1 MSWLLIDTS
10 DRMKTRFAVIP
21 TLGEIRERTVEGA
34 RRNAVA
40 LLSAFIDQKR
50 IRSMS
55 GICVVRG
62 PGSFSA
68 VRSGVLVANI
78 LSRVYHMPLYGV
90 SVDEGKDLNV
100 LRDRLNRG
108 DVPAETYVAPVYDA
122 EPNITCPHSRT

>member
-10 DRMKTRFAVIP
+10 DRMRTRLAIIP

-34 RRNAVA
+34 RRNVVT
-40 LLSAFIDQKR
+40 LLSAFLKHKHV
-50 IRSMS
+50 RSMS

-68 VRSGVLVANI
+68 IRSGVLVANI

-90 SVDEGKDLNV
+90 SAEQGQNLDV
-100 LRDRLNRG
+100 LRDQLLKG
-108 DVPAETYVAPVYDA
+108 SVPVSTYVAPVYDA
-122 EPNITCPHSRT
+122 EPNIT